1 MFQLLWL
8 NFMQNPCGLTHWQI
22 SGMGMLVK
30 HMKLKPLSH
39 SFAVYF
45 VLHLVLR
52 RRYCQF
58 FMIEY
63 TKVALVLLQLGT
75 LGDHLAYN

>member
-1 MFQLLWL
+1 M
-8 NFMQNPCGLTHWQI
+8 
-22 SGMGMLVK
+22 SVK
-30 HMKLKPLSH
+30 LMKLKPHSH
-39 SFAVYF
+39 SFAVHF
-45 VLHLVLR
+45 VLQLMLR
-52 RRYCQF
+52 RMYCQF